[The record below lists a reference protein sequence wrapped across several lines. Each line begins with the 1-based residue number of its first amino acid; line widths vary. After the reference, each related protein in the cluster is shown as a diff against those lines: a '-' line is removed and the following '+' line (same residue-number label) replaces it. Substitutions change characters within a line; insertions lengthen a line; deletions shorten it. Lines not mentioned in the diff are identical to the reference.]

1 MSMKKTRDILF
12 LCQYFYPEYISSATL
27 PLQTAQALVSAG
39 FSVSALCGYPRE
51 YRRMDDSD
59 IPFEETYEG
68 IEIKRLRYLQ
78 LDRASKMGRLIN
90 QFSFTASAL
99 SRLAYLRRF
108 RAVIVYSNPPIL
120 PLVAVLASLLFGTTV
135 VFVSYDVYPEI
146 AEAMGYVAPRSVI
159 SLVMSFINKL
169 VFRKSRKVIALSNEM
184 KELLTRTRDPRE
196 SDQIEVIPNWY
207 PDEFSKVS
215 SSLISNPVLQNIR
228 ERNKL
233 VVSYFGNMGICQDLD
248 TIVKAIGELR
258 NQKDIHFLFAGHGSK
273 MEDLK
278 AAIEKG
284 VLDNVTVLGFL
295 HGYDFW
301 EALSISDCFIV
312 SLEKNVTGLAVP
324 SKTYTYMMAGKP
336 VIAIME
342 ESTDIA
348 QDLLAHKAGFVVEH
362 GNSGKLA
369 MVLQGLRDSDLQRQ
383 SMGQNCRRLYMEQYT
398 TEKCT
403 QKYVELFREILE
415 A

>member
-1 MSMKKTRDILF
+1 M
-12 LCQYFYPEYISSATL
+12 
-27 PLQTAQALVSAG
+27 
-39 FSVSALCGYPRE
+39 
-51 YRRMDDSD
+51 
-59 IPFEETYEG
+59 
-68 IEIKRLRYLQ
+68 
-78 LDRASKMGRLIN
+78 
-90 QFSFTASAL
+90 
-99 SRLAYLRRF
+99 
-108 RAVIVYSNPPIL
+108 
-120 PLVAVLASLLFGTTV
+120 
-135 VFVSYDVYPEI
+135 
-146 AEAMGYVAPRSVI
+146 
-159 SLVMSFINKL
+159 VMSFINKL

-248 TIVKAIGELR
+248 TIAKAIGELR

-362 GNSGKLA
+362 GKSGKLA